1 MGVFMKLNERG
12 EVQVFPN
19 NVVRVL
25 LLPEMTPFQM
35 KGKIRDLK
43 ELYVDVERNPRNEV
57 FEGIKNLEREL
68 EPFVRE
74 GRLEDV
80 MRDRIAVCY
89 QNENNDME
97 RWELI

>member
-1 MGVFMKLNERG
+1 MGVFMKQNIHG
-12 EVQVFPN
+12 EIQVFPN
-19 NVVRVL
+19 NVVL
-25 LLPEMTPFQM
+25 LLQEMTPFQM
-35 KGKIRDLK
+35 KGRIRDLK
-43 ELYVDVERNPRNEV
+43 KLYVDVERNPRNEV
-57 FEGIKNLEREL
+57 YEGIKNLEREL